1 MRFKKAEKA
10 KTTKH
15 IWASL
20 YEEMGKQRNHNE
32 PFIHA
37 PSALAAPLSPKQL
50 AEKIEIGI
58 KRLFDTATKK

>member
-20 YEEMGKQRNHNE
+20 YEEMEKQRNHNE
-32 PFIHA
+32 PFTPA
-37 PSALAAPLSPKQL
+37 PSMPPALLSPEQF